1 MANLMSMGPSNI
13 ILLQGAAAKI
23 FNNAAIYYKT
33 KILNWSWNTCK
44 VIGHFAFMWST
55 NQHIKCLDN
64 SSFSAA
70 SQQQQQEITIKSSSN
85 GNKKSSNDPSASQDP
100 PLCQVLLQVL
110 DGHDFTEF
118 AYQLLEAGVISLNLL
133 MREAEAQDQ
142 STSLNCCAY
151 SHHRCLRQTDLK
163 PHSWSTFQHCYHTP
177 GINAAF
183 QQL

>member
-85 GNKKSSNDPSASQDP
+85 GNKKSSNDLSASQVL

-118 AYQLLEAGVISLNLL
+118 AYQLLEAGVISLNIL
-133 MREAEAQDQ
+133 MREEAEAQDQ
-142 STSLNCCAY
+142 STSFRQPLC
-151 SHHRCLRQTDLK
+151 SVSSQMSQTD
-163 PHSWSTFQHCYHTP
+163 
-177 GINAAF
+177 
-183 QQL
+183 